1 MVERRR
7 SPRVPVD
14 GGGSSGV
21 VRGACPACLR
31 DLSAGGLRLGLPVP
45 LEPGSVHSLTAFL
58 GGLALTAPVRIT
70 RCRPEE
76 RADEPGTGWE
86 AGAELLFRD
95 GADAATL
102 RRWLDGR
109 RTPVA

>member
-21 VRGACPACLR
+21 VRGAYRARLR
-31 DLSAGGLRLGLPVP
+31 DLSSGGLRLGLPVP
-45 LEPGSVHSLTAFL
+45 LEPGSIHSLTAFL

-70 RCRPEE
+70 RCRPED
-76 RADEPGTGWE
+76 RTGEPGASWE

-95 GADAATL
+95 DADAAAL

-109 RTPVA
+109 GPGRS